1 MTKEERTIL
10 QTVNA
15 ALEEHG
21 RHERFAPHRFFPM
34 HRVLVCELPEARIIR
49 IWTAR
54 RSRELDVFIERP
66 QRDGWGRTEHIGEYQ
81 GTGWLPALV
90 LAAVGTV
97 TSPPAPDR

>member
-21 RHERFAPHRFFPM
+21 RTERFAPHRYFPM
-34 HRVLVCELPEARIIR
+34 TRTLVCELPGAKTIR
-49 IWTAR
+49 IWTAFR
-54 RSRELDVFIERP
+54 RLDVFQERR
-66 QRDGWGRTEHIGEYQ
+66 QRDGWGSTKTMGDYY
-81 GTGWLPALV
+81 GAGWLQRLV